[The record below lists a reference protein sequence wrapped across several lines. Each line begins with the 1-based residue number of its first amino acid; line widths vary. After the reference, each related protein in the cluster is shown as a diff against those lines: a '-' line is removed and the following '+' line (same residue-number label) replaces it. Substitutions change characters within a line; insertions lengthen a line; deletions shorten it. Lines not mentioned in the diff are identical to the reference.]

1 MGNMNL
7 NSNNFSM
14 NNNLNFGNL
23 SNTNNTNKPK
33 SNDPFDDLL

>member
-1 MGNMNL
+1 MNMN
-7 NSNNFSM
+7 NNNFSM

-23 SNTNNTNKPK
+23 SSNSTTNKPK